1 MITKPNGVKLTE
13 EKVKYKITIREQK
26 QEMQERSLIIKV
38 VLFII
43 DGCRSIFRKYCGNR
57 F

>member
-1 MITKPNGVKLTE
+1 MITKPNGVKLTK

-26 QEMQERSLIIKV
+26 QEIQERSLIIK